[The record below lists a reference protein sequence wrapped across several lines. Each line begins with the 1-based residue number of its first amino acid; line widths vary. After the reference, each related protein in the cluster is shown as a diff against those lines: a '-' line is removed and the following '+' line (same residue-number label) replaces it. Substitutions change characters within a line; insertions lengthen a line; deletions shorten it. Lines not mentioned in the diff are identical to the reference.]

1 VRLVYVAGLVLIS
14 VLVGISAQ
22 NANAQLGVNKA
33 FTLEGT
39 GYAISGNSVLPA
51 TADLQFTINQKG
63 TTAEFVL
70 QNGLLD
76 INGVELT
83 SSDISGTLLR
93 NGQYFRIES
102 KVSDSDNQEFSLK
115 AFGRLVAKTQTNSIY
130 SLTGTLTDSADR
142 STRLVYTIKVLEFTT
157 AVKPVDTSKKNEVTV
172 RILKGSASPE
182 EQTYKERTND
192 FFLKY
197 FSEDRIS
204 IPVGGTITFVNEDVS
219 THSLKSGIAHTV
231 SRHKVFTED
240 GKISSGDILPG
251 KSWSVTFAEP
261 GFYRIFDDKYQW
273 MDTTI
278 FVTQE
283 SSSKTLGSGNPRN

>member
-1 VRLVYVAGLVLIS
+1 MRLVYVASLMLIG
-14 VLVGISAQ
+14 VLVGMSAQ

-33 FTLEGT
+33 FTLEGN
-39 GYAISGNSVLPA
+39 GYAISGSSVLP
-51 TADLQFTINQKG
+51 TTIDLQFTINQKG
-63 TTAEFVL
+63 TATEFVL

-83 SSDISGTLLR
+83 ASDLSGTLLK
-93 NGQYFRIES
+93 NGQYFRIAS
-102 KVSDSDNQEFSLK
+102 SVSDSDDKEFSLK
-115 AFGRLVAKTQTNSIY
+115 AFGTLVGKAQTNSVY
-130 SLTGTLTDSADR
+130 SLAGTLTDSTGKA
-142 STRLVYTIKVLEFTT
+142 TKLVYTIKVLEFKTT
-157 AVKPVDTSKKNEVTV
+157 VKPTDASKKSEVTV
-172 RILKGSASPE
+172 RILKGSANPE
-182 EQTYKERTND
+182 EQTYKERTGE

-204 IPVGGTITFVNEDVS
+204 ITAGGTVTFVNEDVVS
-219 THSLKSGIAHTV
+219 HSLKSGIAHTV

-251 KSWSVTFAEP
+251 KSWGVTFKEP
-261 GFYRIFDDKYQW
+261 GFYRIFDEKYQW

-278 FVTQE
+278 FVTQD